1 MKLRNKNTGEIG
13 EAHWITFREGRTD
26 LCISLHVNGT
36 YEEVHSLAELN
47 EDWEDYKP
55 TEPLIKD
62 GKICKIFRDW
72 CVANG
77 LDNGKF
83 RYYNDGTLRSTVD
96 DGYSIWFVQLA
107 LHVRLKDGM
116 EYTLAELCGE
126 EEE

>member
-1 MKLRNKNTGEIG
+1 
-13 EAHWITFREGRTD
+13 
-26 LCISLHVNGT
+26 VNGT